1 MIDRSIYGRCGLLG
15 MQFGSL
21 RGDVEKSIVENF
33 GRVSGKMNQQELC
46 SSLHGF
52 AKMQA
57 NWETNI
63 SSTLKKYILTS
74 ILNLLRS
81 GSLCLACTIYSLG
94 LMQADWETLPQVF
107 KDIFER
113 SAHENRLRDQEISN
127 TLYGLCLMQ
136 ASWVSIGEDLRTS
149 LLRDLSHEQAFAE
162 DVPQVPCMS
171 LLLFY
176 TTITCSL

>member
-1 MIDRSIYGRCGLLG
+1 MEFD
-15 MQFGSL
+15 SL

-57 NWETNI
+57 NWGTNVP
-63 SSTLKKYILTS
+63 SALKKYILTS

-94 LMQADWETLPQVF
+94 LMQANWETLPQIY

-113 SAHENRLRDQEISN
+113 AAHENSLRDQELSN
-127 TLYGLCLMQ
+127 TIYGLCLMQ
-136 ASWVSIGEDLRTS
+136 ASWVSIGEGLRTS
-149 LLRDLSHEQAFAE
+149 LLRDLSDEECFAE

-171 LLLFY
+171 LFMPTVY
-176 TTITCSL
+176 YCSYNAMP